1 MTKIEITK
9 DKSGNIV
16 KFVIDGHSEFSQNED
31 IVCSAISSVSYA
43 TLNGIEKLLNIPFGY
58 EKSDGYLYFVLPD
71 DLKKELREQAN
82 ILLNSMYLFFLD
94 LEEQYKENVNI
105 ITLEV

>member
-94 LEEQYKENVNI
+94 LEEQYEDNVNI
-105 ITLEV
+105 TTLEV

>member
-1 MTKIEITK
+1 MTSIEITK

-16 KFVIDGHSEFSQNED
+16 KFVIDGHSEFSDDND
-31 IVCSAISSVSYA
+31 IVCSAISAVSYS
-43 TLNGIEKLLNIPFGY
+43 TLNGLSNVLHIPFGY
-58 EKSDGYLYFVLPD
+58 EKNDGYLYFVLPD
-71 DLKKELREQAN
+71 DLENELREQAN

-105 ITLEV
+105 TTLEV

>member
-1 MTKIEITK
+1 MNK
-9 DKSGNIV
+9 
-16 KFVIDGHSEFSQNED
+16 
-31 IVCSAISSVSYA
+31 
-43 TLNGIEKLLNIPFGY
+43 
-58 EKSDGYLYFVLPD
+58 
-71 DLKKELREQAN
+71 LKKIKIFVAFLKKYDIIYLGSVFFGITRISLREQAN